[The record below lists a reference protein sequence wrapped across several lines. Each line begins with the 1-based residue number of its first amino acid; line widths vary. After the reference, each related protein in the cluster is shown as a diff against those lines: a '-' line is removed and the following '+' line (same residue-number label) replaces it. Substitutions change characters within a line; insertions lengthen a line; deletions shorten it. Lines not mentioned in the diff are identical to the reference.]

1 MKRKPRL
8 IKVVTNSNAYHW
20 HISSTIDALS
30 ENYDITIIGNGVSK
44 YKDIQKNATFVDICI
59 KRKPS
64 PLIDLYTLGVLV
76 FHFLRIKPDIVHSL
90 MPKSGLLSSLSG
102 FIARVP
108 IRIHTFT
115 GQVWYNKTGISR
127 WSLKF
132 LDKLINYL
140 NTICLTDSISQSE
153 FLFSEGISH
162 NKKLIPTL
170 NKGSV
175 CGVDITKINAAIRKN
190 NPRVNLLKQKYNIGK
205 SDFVFSF
212 IARKTRDKGA
222 VDVVKAF
229 DKVCKMNSNIFMKL
243 LFIGPYEEDIKD
255 EISSFLNNKDIIDI
269 GIVENTLDYLSLT
282 DVLCLPS
289 YREGFGNVVIDAA
302 VFKIPT
308 VGYDIVGLADSIKNN
323 KTGIVSE
330 KGNIEYF
337 ANNMSKLLNNR
348 NITLSLGENAYEYV
362 TDNFDSKDMSNA
374 YHRLYSQLISSS
386 ICS

>member
-1 MKRKPRL
+1 
-8 IKVVTNSNAYHW
+8 
-20 HISSTIDALS
+20 
-30 ENYDITIIGNGVSK
+30 
-44 YKDIQKNATFVDICI
+44 
-59 KRKPS
+59 
-64 PLIDLYTLGVLV
+64 
-76 FHFLRIKPDIVHSL
+76 
-90 MPKSGLLSSLSG
+90 
-102 FIARVP
+102 
-108 IRIHTFT
+108 
-115 GQVWYNKTGISR
+115 
-127 WSLKF
+127 
-132 LDKLINYL
+132 
-140 NTICLTDSISQSE
+140 
-153 FLFSEGISH
+153 
-162 NKKLIPTL
+162 
-170 NKGSV
+170 
-175 CGVDITKINAAIRKN
+175 
-190 NPRVNLLKQKYNIGK
+190 
-205 SDFVFSF
+205 
-212 IARKTRDKGA
+212 
-222 VDVVKAF
+222 
-229 DKVCKMNSNIFMKL
+229 MKL